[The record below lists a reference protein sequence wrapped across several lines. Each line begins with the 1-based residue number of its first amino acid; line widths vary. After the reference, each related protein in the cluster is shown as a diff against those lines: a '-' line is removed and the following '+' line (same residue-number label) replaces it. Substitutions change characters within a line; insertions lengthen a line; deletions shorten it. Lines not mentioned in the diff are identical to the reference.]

1 MRLML
6 CSGFRVGIKFSW
18 LATMSNARARCFQ
31 REECEDCV
39 AEQLLRSSA
48 RSVYKTDREAFAGR
62 GFLEKIFRFNIGFTP
77 PNSTK

>member
-31 REECEDCV
+31 REN
-39 AEQLLRSSA
+39 
-48 RSVYKTDREAFAGR
+48 GR
-62 GFLEKIFRFNIGFTP
+62 NVRIVWLSNY
-77 PNSTK
+77 